1 MRRMALLVPLFFLA
15 ALFFG
20 WKTYE
25 AWTAPPEAAL
35 RAPAPVAGPG
45 PVAAVETEQDIPG
58 TLAAIVARPLFRP
71 DRRPYPYQE
80 NAAAAPRRNY
90 ESELSGFTV
99 IGVLLVE
106 EIGMAVVTGKT
117 GGRYERYEVGPG
129 DALPGFTVKE
139 IQSDGILVAADG
151 KEFTLPLYT
160 GAPKAPPGGTLRTEV
175 ATPARPGAGG
185 PSPVPPSPGVG
196 APAPSRRAPSPTAER
211 PRPLPVPPV
220 SKPVPSTRAGLPD
233 YPIPTSATYAPE
245 GGSPSVLRRT
255 PERR

>member
-25 AWTAPPEAAL
+25 AWTAPPEAGL

-71 DRRPYPYQE
+71 DRRPYQE

-99 IGVLLVE
+99 LGVLQVG
-106 EIGMAVVTGKT
+106 EIGMGVVTGKT

-129 DALPGFTVKE
+129 DSLPGFTVKE

-151 KEFTLPLYT
+151 KEFALPLYA

-220 SKPVPSTRAGLPD
+220 SKPVPTTRAGLPD